1 MIDRQNQNQM
11 KLTTLLNLVENCMI
25 VNDKFHLL
33 ERKLVNYKFRSL
45 ERKIVK
51 KNFA

>member
-1 MIDRQNQNQM
+1 MSNDRYAKSDMM
-11 KLTTLLNLVENCMI
+11 KLTSLLNLVENCM
-25 VNDKFHLL
+25 FHLI
-33 ERKLVNYKFRSL
+33 VNYKFRLL